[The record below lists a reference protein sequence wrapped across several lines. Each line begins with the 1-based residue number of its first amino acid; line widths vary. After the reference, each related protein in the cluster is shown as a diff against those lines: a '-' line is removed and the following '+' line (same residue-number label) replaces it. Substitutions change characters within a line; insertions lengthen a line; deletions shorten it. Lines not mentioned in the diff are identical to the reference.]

1 MKLNLDEQGLA
12 IRRSVL
18 GDEYVNRALGQINA
32 FNAPLQE
39 LVTEYCWGRLWG
51 RPGLD
56 RKQRSLLNLAM
67 IATLNRPHELRA
79 HVRGAIN
86 NGLTPT
92 EIGEVFLQVMVY
104 VGVPAAVD
112 SFRIATEV
120 FGEMNISFE
129 PAEIASHPK

>member
-1 MKLNLDEQGLA
+1 MKLKLDEEGLA

-18 GDEYVNRALGQINA
+18 GDEYVNRALGQVNA

-51 RPGLD
+51 RSGLD
-56 RKQRSLLNLAM
+56 RKQRSLLNLGM
-67 IATLNRPHELRA
+67 IATLNRPHELKA

-86 NGLTPT
+86 NGLTPAD
-92 EIGEVFLQVMVY
+92 IAEVFLQVMVY

-112 SFRIATEV
+112 SFRLASEV
-120 FGEMNISFE
+120 FAEMKITFE
-129 PAEIASHPK
+129 PVEVVSQA